1 MMEEFKMINKLAAR
15 ELLEI
20 KAVSITDE
28 NNLFTWV
35 SGIKSPIYCDN
46 RLIIS
51 YPRVRDF
58 IADSFARL
66 IEEHAGEF
74 DVVAGTATA
83 GIPHAAWVASK
94 LNKPMVYVRSEAKGH
109 GKGNQIEGRLA
120 EGQRVVLIEDLLS
133 TGGSSLKAVEA
144 IKAAGGEIK
153 HVFAIFSYNFTD
165 LGAKFEAAGVDF
177 HTITDYKTLL
187 GEAVE
192 MGLVEA
198 SKLDLLTQWSSNPRM
213 FTKE

>member
-1 MMEEFKMINKLAAR
+1 MIKKMAAR
-15 ELLEI
+15 ELLNI

-51 YPRVRDF
+51 YPRVREF
-58 IADSFARL
+58 IADAFCRL
-66 IEEHAGEF
+66 IEEYAGDF

-83 GIPHAAWVASK
+83 GIPHAAWVAAK

-109 GKGNQIEGRLA
+109 GKGNQIEGRLTA
-120 EGQRVVLIEDLLS
+120 GQKVVLIEDLLS
-133 TGGSSLKAVEA
+133 TGGSSLKAVDA
-144 IKAAGGEIK
+144 IREAGGEMK
-153 HVFAIFSYNFTD
+153 GVFAIFSYNFAD
-165 LGAKFEAAGVDF
+165 IESKFAAANVDF
-177 HTITDYKTLL
+177 HTITDYRTLL
-187 GEAVE
+187 VEAVE
-192 MGLVEA
+192 MGLVEE
-198 SKLDLLTQWSSNPRM
+198 SKLELLSSWSKNPRM

>member
-1 MMEEFKMINKLAAR
+1 MIKKMAAR

-51 YPRVRDF
+51 YPRVREF
-58 IADSFARL
+58 IADAFCRL
-66 IEEHAGEF
+66 IEEFAGEF

-83 GIPHAAWVASK
+83 GIPHAAWVAAK
-94 LNKPMVYVRSEAKGH
+94 LNKPMIYVRSEAKGH
-109 GKGNQIEGRLA
+109 GKGNQIEGRLI

-144 IKAAGGEIK
+144 IKSAGGQMNG
-153 HVFAIFSYNFTD
+153 VFAIFSYNFTD
-165 LGAKFEAAGVDF
+165 LQAKFESAGVDF

-187 GEAVE
+187 GEAVD
-192 MGLVEA
+192 MGILESNKV
-198 SKLDLLTQWSSNPRM
+198 DLLTSWSANPRM

>member
-1 MMEEFKMINKLAAR
+1 MIRKIAAR
-15 ELLEI
+15 ELLGI

-58 IADSFARL
+58 IANSFCRI
-66 IEEHAGEF
+66 IEESIGEI

-83 GIPHAAWVASK
+83 GIPHAAWVAEK
-94 LNKPMVYVRSEAKGH
+94 LNKPMIYVRGEAKGH
-109 GKGNQIEGRLA
+109 GRGNQIEGLLE
-120 EGQRVVLIEDLLS
+120 EGKKVVLIEDLFS
-133 TGGSSLKAVEA
+133 TGGSSIKAVEA
-144 IKAAGGEIK
+144 IKEAGGDVK
-153 HVFAIFSYNFTD
+153 GVVAIFSYNFVD
-165 LGAKFEAAGVDF
+165 LPDKFAAVGTPYF
-177 HTITDYKTLL
+177 TITDYGTLL

-192 MGLVEA
+192 MGLVPEN
-198 SKLDLLTQWSSNPRM
+198 KLELLSQWSSNPRM